1 MKNTVISI
9 VCIISVAVYSVFSS
23 LFIDSFTKKI
33 EDKIIYADNN
43 GYNAAINENMQQILD
58 KNMSVLLFTTSQEQ
72 INVIENCI
80 INIRYATEHNDVMNI
95 QINKSILLN
104 TLEEISRLY
113 KSPV

>member
-1 MKNTVISI
+1 
-9 VCIISVAVYSVFSS
+9 
-23 LFIDSFTKKI
+23 
-33 EDKIIYADNN
+33 
-43 GYNAAINENMQQILD
+43 
-58 KNMSVLLFTTSQEQ
+58 MSVLLFTTSQEQ

-113 KSPV
+113 KSPI

>member
-9 VCIISVAVYSVFSS
+9 VCIILVTVYYVFSS
-23 LFIDSFTKKI
+23 IFIDGFTKKI

-43 GYNAAINENMQQILD
+43 GYNTAITDNIQKILD
-58 KNMSVLLFTTSQEQ
+58 ENMSVLLFTTSQEQ

-80 INIRYATEHNDVMNI
+80 INICYATEHNDVMSI

>member
-9 VCIISVAVYSVFSS
+9 VCNISVAVYSVFSS

-43 GYNAAINENMQQILD
+43 GYNAAITENMQQILD

-80 INIRYATEHNDVMNI
+80 INIRYATEYNDAMNI

>member
-1 MKNTVISI
+1 
-9 VCIISVAVYSVFSS
+9 
-23 LFIDSFTKKI
+23 
-33 EDKIIYADNN
+33 
-43 GYNAAINENMQQILD
+43 NENMQQILD

-80 INIRYATEHNDVMNI
+80 INIRYATEYNDAMNI

-113 KSPV
+113 KSPI